1 MPPEE
6 RPVAAGR
13 RLDGWKAIA
22 AHLGRDRTTVMRWHE
37 RHEMP
42 VHRLPGATR
51 APVHAWTHELD
62 RWLAG
67 GGDRTEAI
75 PAAAPAP
82 VRQGQR
88 RLIIAA
94 FAGLLVLTGLGT
106 AMALRQPEGR
116 APAAQPVASLP
127 PADMERFLAA
137 RALWADRSAASL
149 ARARGELAAL
159 TAANPDFAPGWAALA
174 ESWLLSREFAALP
187 DEQAFAEAERA
198 ARRAVALD
206 PGSAAGHRALGFLAY
221 WWRHRPVEAGKAF
234 RRALALSPGDAQTHF
249 WYGNVLSDNG
259 RHDAALRHLARART
273 LDPGNVSLKV
283 DHAWALWQ
291 AGEQAR
297 ADRLHAELRAS
308 APDHA
313 VLRSSLADLAMI
325 ARDWPEF
332 LTEYAAYARLRDD
345 ADLIREAGE
354 ARAAWASGG
363 LDAMRPVLMRG
374 ALDDLKA
381 NPSSTRCWAAVV
393 ASSLGDR
400 ATLLAL
406 LEQAVQGG
414 EAWGN
419 SGYRQAILDHWPDDS
434 RVAELIGKL
443 AAPPAE

>member
-1 MPPEE
+1 
-6 RPVAAGR
+6 
-13 RLDGWKAIA
+13 
-22 AHLGRDRTTVMRWHE
+22 
-37 RHEMP
+37 MP
-42 VHRLPGATR
+42 VHRLPGGTR

-67 GGDRTEAI
+67 GGDKAEAV
-75 PAAAPAP
+75 AAAPP
-82 VRQGQR
+82 PGRQGHR
-88 RLIIAA
+88 SLIVAA
-94 FAGLLVLTGLGT
+94 FAGALVLAGLGT
-106 AMALRQPEGR
+106 AVALRQPARSEAS
-116 APAAQPVASLP
+116 APAARPAASLP

-137 RALWADRSAASL
+137 RARS
-149 ARARGELAAL
+149 ELAAL
-159 TAANPDFAPGWAALA
+159 TAARPDFAPGWAALA
-174 ESWLLSREFAALP
+174 ETWLLSREFAALP

-259 RHDAALRHLARART
+259 RHEAALRHLAHART

-291 AGEQAR
+291 AGEEAQ
-297 ADRLHAELRAS
+297 ADRLHAELRET

-325 ARDWPEF
+325 RRDWPRF
-332 LTEYAAYARLRDD
+332 LTEYEAYARLRDD
-345 ADLIREAGE
+345 ADLIREARA
-354 ARAAWASGG
+354 ARVAWASGG
-363 LDAMRPVLMRG
+363 LDAMRPVLIRG

-381 NPSSTRCWAAVV
+381 NPSSTRCWAAIV

-400 ATLLAL
+400 TTLLAL
-406 LEQAVQGG
+406 LEEADRRG

-419 SGYRQAILDHWPDDS
+419 SGYRQAIVGHWPDDS
-434 RVAELIGKL
+434 AIAALTGRL
-443 AAPPAE
+443 AAPPIE